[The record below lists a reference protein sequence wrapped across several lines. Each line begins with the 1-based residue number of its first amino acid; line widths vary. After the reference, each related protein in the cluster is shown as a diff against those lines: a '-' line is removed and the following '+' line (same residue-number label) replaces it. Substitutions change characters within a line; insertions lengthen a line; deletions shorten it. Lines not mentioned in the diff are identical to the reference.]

1 MTAVRYT
8 ELPQRDAAGNRRIRN
23 SLMDLLRK
31 SETEADEMIRA
42 LGTLDLLLRGSGSG
56 AVLTIEPVAGGAAN
70 VASVVLHGGR
80 LVCARVDNASV
91 PHIIL
96 TAEMAQEHLG
106 TINDARFATAASNAL

>member
-8 ELPQRDAAGNRRIRN
+8 ELPQRDAAGSRRIRN

-42 LGTLDLLLRGSGSG
+42 LDTLDLLLRGSG

-70 VASVVLHGGR
+70 VASIVLHGGR
-80 LVCARVDNASV
+80 LVCARVDSANV

-96 TAEMAQEHLG
+96 TAEMAQEHLSA
-106 TINDARFATAASNAL
+106 INDARFATAASNAL